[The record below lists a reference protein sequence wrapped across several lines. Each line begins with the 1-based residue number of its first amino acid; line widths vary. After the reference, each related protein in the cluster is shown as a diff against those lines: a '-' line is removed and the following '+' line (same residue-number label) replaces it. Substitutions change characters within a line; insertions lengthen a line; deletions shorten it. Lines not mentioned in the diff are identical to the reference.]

1 MSELVNGLFF
11 TPKKEQ
17 QPDFVLGNLS
27 AKRIDL
33 IAFLQTQSADWVNM
47 QVLMSKAG
55 KPWIKIDDWKPEQ
68 KEAMHSEAEMEK
80 RIVMEADDF
89 PISDDLPF

>member
-11 TPKKEQ
+11 TPKKEK

-27 AKRIDL
+27 AKRVDL

-55 KPWIKIDDWKPEQ
+55 KPYIKIDDWKTEQ

-80 RIVMEADDF
+80 RIVMEADDL
-89 PISDDLPF
+89 PVSDDLPF

>member
-11 TPKKEQ
+11 TPKKEK

-27 AKRIDL
+27 AKRVDL

-55 KPWIKIDDWKPEQ
+55 KPYIKIDD
-68 KEAMHSEAEMEK
+68 
-80 RIVMEADDF
+80 
-89 PISDDLPF
+89 